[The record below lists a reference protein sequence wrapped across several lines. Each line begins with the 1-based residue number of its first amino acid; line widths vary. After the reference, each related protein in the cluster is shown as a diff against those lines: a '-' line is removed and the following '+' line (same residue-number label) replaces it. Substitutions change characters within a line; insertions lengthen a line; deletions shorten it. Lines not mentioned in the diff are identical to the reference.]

1 MNFGEILDSVCS
13 DGIDATRRTSA
24 KEWVKARHAWI
35 WGAANW
41 TFKETTGSI
50 TFTANQQAA
59 SAPADVQ
66 AVFAI
71 YNSGGD
77 PLRAFRDLRR
87 FYALYNTLGGV
98 SASTPEAYTV
108 VNGQII
114 IGPQGDG
121 STGMIVYQKTKPALV
136 NDSDATGLPDGF
148 DLALVH
154 GAKAEGFKLTNAPAL
169 AAVFDANYEA
179 AVLALQNDWL
189 ENVLETGEASGAYRP
204 RSVWPAYGR

>member
-1 MNFGEILDSVCS
+1 MNFGQILDAVCD
-13 DGIDATRRTSA
+13 DGIAANRRESA

-41 TFKETTGSI
+41 TFKETTGAI
-50 TFTANQQAA
+50 TFTANTQIA

-66 AVFAI
+66 ATFAI

-77 PLRAFRDLRR
+77 PLRAYRDLRR
-87 FYALYNTLGGV
+87 FYTLYNTLGGV

-108 VNGQII
+108 VDGQII

-121 STGMIVYQKTKPALV
+121 TTGMIVYQKQKPALV
-136 NDSDATGLPDGF
+136 NDDDATGLPDGF

-154 GAKAEGFKLTNAPAL
+154 GGKAEGFKLTNAPAL
-169 AAVFDANYEA
+169 AAVFDADFEA
-179 AVLALQNDWL
+179 AVNAMQNDWL
-189 ENVLETGEASGAYRP
+189 ENVLESGEVSGAFRP
-204 RSVWPAYGR
+204 SAMWPAFGR